1 MRIRRRVLNTF
12 VIAAIGAVAI
22 VGGLT
27 WHFADLA
34 QASGADDLRAR
45 ILMFGAGG
53 GVVLL
58 ALLII
63 LGSALDHALMVPLTG
78 LARGLRT
85 SLHANPDHQL
95 DGEIASELG
104 ELSDA
109 VLEAIS
115 ALMHERERLRI
126 AVDEETHGITAEKDR
141 LEAVLRDL
149 HEGVIIC
156 NLNHHILLY
165 NHRALE
171 LLQVSGE
178 IGLGRSLFQFTNRQP
193 FLHALERLNNRL
205 IDGRGE
211 SRGLTA
217 PFVASTSAG
226 DVTLQCKMTLLTTEA
241 DEPSS
246 YVITFDDRT
255 RELAELGRRDHLL
268 RQATDGMRRPLANL
282 RAAAEILVDDPPND
296 EGLHKNFQHM
306 VRDESHNLSDAME
319 GISAEFRE
327 IITGHW
333 PMTDIYSANLLNAAV
348 RRLREEKG
356 IEAVMTGVPHW
367 LHGDSYTLLEL
378 LHFITHGVQ
387 EVTGA
392 TMFDLE
398 ASSIDGVVC
407 VEIIWTG
414 PGVSETDVQGWL
426 SQHFDEALGGI
437 TVRGVLDRHR
447 TNLWCLNDEDGRAKI
462 RLPLTAGQVEGE
474 VGKNNLP
481 ARPEFYDFS
490 LLNPD
495 THHEVLG
502 SRQLKSLTFVVF
514 DTETTGL
521 KPSEGDEMISIAG
534 VRVVNGRIMTGE
546 SFSRLINPG
555 REIPRASIRFHGI
568 TGDMVEDQPS
578 HDVILP
584 EFHRYVDDAV
594 LVAHNAAF
602 DMKFLKLKEQATGVV
617 FDNPVLDTLL
627 LSVYLHDHIQSHTL
641 DDIAERFGVSVDAE
655 TRHTALGDSLVTAA
669 LFMKMIDLLEVEG
682 ITTLDQ
688 AREAASKMVEVRK
701 QQEQF

>member
-1 MRIRRRVLNTF
+1 MRIRRRLLNTF
-12 VIAAIGAVAI
+12 LIAGIGAGAT

-27 WHFADLA
+27 WHFAELA
-34 QASGADDLRAR
+34 AAQGADDLREQ

-53 GVVLL
+53 GAALL
-58 ALLII
+58 ALLAV
-63 LGSALDHALMVPLTG
+63 LGSALDRALTVPLTG
-78 LARGLRT
+78 LARGLKT
-85 SLHANPDHQL
+85 SLHANPDHEI
-95 DGEIASELG
+95 DGDAAAELG
-104 ELSDA
+104 ELSGA
-109 VLEAIS
+109 VLDAIS
-115 ALMHERERLRI
+115 AMAQGRAKLSAQIDDATQGI
-126 AVDEETHGITAEKDR
+126 AVEKDR

-156 NLNHHILLY
+156 NLNHQILLY
-165 NHRALE
+165 NHRAVE
-171 LLQVSGE
+171 LLHVSGE
-178 IGLGRSLFQFTNRQP
+178 IGLGRSLFRFTNRQP

-226 DVTLQCKMTLLTTEA
+226 DVTLQCKMTLLTAEA
-241 DEPSS
+241 NEPSS

-255 RELAELGRRDHLL
+255 HELAELGRRDHLL

-282 RAAAEILVDDPPND
+282 RAAAEILVEDPPD
-296 EGLHKNFQHM
+296 EPVLQQKFQQV
-306 VRDESHNLSDAME
+306 VRDESHILSVAME
-319 GISAEFRE
+319 EISAEFRE

-348 RRLREEKG
+348 RRLREDKG
-356 IEAVMTGVPHW
+356 IEAIMTGVPHW
-367 LHGDSYTLLEL
+367 LYGDSYTLLEL
-378 LHFITHGVQ
+378 LHFLAHAVQ
-387 EVTGA
+387 KVTGA
-392 TMFDLE
+392 SMFDFE
-398 ASSIDGVVC
+398 ASGADGMVA
-407 VEIIWTG
+407 VEIIWSG
-414 PGVSETDVQGWL
+414 PAVSETNVQGWL
-426 SQHFDEALGGI
+426 SQQLDEALGGI

-447 TNLWCLNDEDGRAKI
+447 TDLWSLSGEDGRARI
-462 RLPLTAGQVEGE
+462 RLPLTAGQTEGE
-474 VGKNNLP
+474 LARGNLP

-495 THHEVLG
+495 SHHEGLG
-502 SRQLKSLTFVVF
+502 SRPLKSLTYVVF

-546 SFSRLINPG
+546 SFSRLIHPG
-555 REIPRASIRFHGI
+555 REIPKSSIRFHGI
-568 TGDMVEDQPS
+568 TDDMVEDQPS
-578 HDVILP
+578 HDVILS

-627 LSVYLHDHIQSHTL
+627 LSVYLHDHIESHTL
-641 DDIAERFGVSVDAE
+641 DAIAERFGVGVDAE

-669 LFMKMIDLLEVEG
+669 LFMKMIDLLEANG

-688 AREAASKMVEVRK
+688 ARDAASKMVEVRK